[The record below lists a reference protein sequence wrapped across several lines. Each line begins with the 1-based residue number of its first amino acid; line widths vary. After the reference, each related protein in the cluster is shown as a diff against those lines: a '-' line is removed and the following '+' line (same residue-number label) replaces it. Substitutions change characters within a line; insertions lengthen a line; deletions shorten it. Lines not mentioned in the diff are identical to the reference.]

1 MSNGFGVG
9 LQERRSFIDSG
20 SETLLCAIDNH
31 RERRDTVVAIG
42 HRNMGSAIIKP
53 MQAIVHLHF
62 AETDPRSKRSATGK
76 RAADAQKPMHSNDG
90 SDPYTEAVRRPF
102 ESAFRKKSGRACR
115 AIGAGESDPTETSSL
130 IASEAGRCIFTML
143 GSPGRP
149 WMR

>member
-42 HRNMGSAIIKP
+42 HRNMSSAIIKP
-53 MQAIVHLHF
+53 MQAIVHLYS
-62 AETDPRSKRSATGK
+62 RKRIPDLKEARPERERRTRK
-76 RAADAQKPMHSNDG
+76 NPCT
-90 SDPYTEAVRRPF
+90 PTTEAIPTRNVRRPF

-115 AIGAGESDPTETSSL
+115 AIGAAESDSTETSSL